1 MNATDIDK
9 INAQAA
15 RLKDAAAGVPALVA
29 AKPNGAT
36 PPDGAH
42 APHLV
47 DPEPPRATEPGA
59 TGPGT
64 EAKAEPLGN
73 DEAEHDAPPSA
84 AEAEQSSEYK
94 AQGPEAAE
102 GEQPP
107 SDAKPEPSPSD
118 ERHDDDDLSKLN
130 KGAKK
135 ALRRAIA

>member
-1 MNATDIDK
+1 MSATDIDK

-15 RLKDAAAGVPALVA
+15 RLKDAAAGVPALVV

-36 PPDGAH
+36 PPNGAH
-42 APHLV
+42 AAHLV

-59 TGPGT
+59 TAPGA

-73 DEAEHDAPPSA
+73 DEAGHDAPPS

-94 AQGPEAAE
+94 AQGPEAIE

-107 SDAKPEPSPSD
+107 SD
-118 ERHDDDDLSKLN
+118 
-130 KGAKK
+130 
-135 ALRRAIA
+135 